1 MGGGRCRAH
10 EYMYRKQK
18 LSNGINLLTVP
29 VAGTEAVTVLALFPV
44 GSRYETL
51 KQNGISH
58 FIEHLMF
65 KGTDKRPST
74 LDISR
79 ELDKVGAEYNAYTGR
94 DHTGYYVK
102 VSADKTELALD
113 LLSDMLWHSKFDAAE
128 IEREKGVIIEE
139 LNMYKDNPTMYVEQ
153 LFEEL
158 MYKNHPLGRDVGG
171 TPETVRALSREMIL
185 NYYHQFYNPHNLV
198 LVVAG
203 KIVKNTRQLID
214 RYFSFSN
221 LKKSKQLF
229 STFSF
234 STKSAVE
241 VTANFKKTDQIHI
254 AMGFPGF
261 SYDDPRSPTLA
272 MLNIILGAT
281 MSSRLFT
288 EVRERRGLAY
298 VIQSGMNR
306 YHETGNLV
314 IRAGLDKSRM
324 KEALKVIIEEL
335 EKIKKY
341 GVTAD
346 ELKTAKDNLAGHM
359 VLQLEDSSAQA
370 EWYGRSALL
379 KKKIRTPQEELALYR
394 AVKLVEVQKIANQVF
409 QMPRL
414 RLSAIGP
421 YKDNLEL
428 KKMLKT
434 SIMCICPN

>member
-1 MGGGRCRAH
+1 MFKKNR
-10 EYMYRKQK
+10 
-18 LSNGINLLTVP
+18 LLNGITLLTVP

-44 GSRYETL
+44 GSRYETA
-51 KQNGISH
+51 KQSGISH

-113 LLSDMLWHSKFDAAE
+113 LLSDMLWHSKFDKDE
-128 IEREKGVIIEE
+128 IEREKGVIVEE
-139 LNMYKDNPTMYVEQ
+139 LNMYQDNPTMYVEQ

-158 MYKNHPLGRDVGG
+158 MYKNHALGRDVGG
-171 TPETVRALSREMIL
+171 TAKTVRGMSRVNII
-185 NYYHQFYNPHNLV
+185 NYYRQFYSPHNLV

-203 KIVKNTRQLID
+203 KISKDIHRLID
-214 RYFSFSN
+214 RYFSFAVA
-221 LKKSKQLF
+221 KKNKPTF
-229 STFSF
+229 SAFSF
-234 STKSAVE
+234 SQKSAVE
-241 VTANFKKTDQIHI
+241 VVAHFKKTDQTHI

-298 VIQSGMNR
+298 VIQSGLNR

-324 KEALKVIIEEL
+324 SEAMKIIIEEL
-335 EKIKKY
+335 KKIKKY

-370 EWYGRSALL
+370 EWYGRGALL
-379 KKKIRTPQEELALYR
+379 KKKIRTSQEELALYR
-394 AVKLVEVQKIANQVF
+394 AVKLVEIQKIAGQVF

-414 RLSAIGP
+414 RVSAIGP
-421 YKDNLEL
+421 YRDNAEL
-428 KKMLKT
+428 RKILKAG
-434 SIMCICPN
+434 IM

>member
-1 MGGGRCRAH
+1 
-10 EYMYRKQK
+10 MYYKQK
-18 LSNGINLLTVP
+18 LSNGIKLLTVP

-44 GSRYETL
+44 GSRYES
-51 KQNGISH
+51 KAQNGISH

-65 KGTDKRPST
+65 KGTERRPTT

-79 ELDKVGAEYNAYTGR
+79 ELDKVGAEYNAYTSR

-102 VSADKTELALD
+102 VSADKIELALD
-113 LLSDMLWHSKFDAAE
+113 LLSDMLWHSKFDAKE
-128 IEREKGVIIEE
+128 IEREKGVIVEE

-171 TPETVRALSREMIL
+171 EPATVRGLSRAAIV
-185 NYYHQFYNPHNLV
+185 NYYHQFYNPCNLV

-203 KIVKNTRQLID
+203 KIDKNIQSLINK
-214 RYFSFSN
+214 YFSLARRKKTKSSFSV
-221 LKKSKQLF
+221 
-229 STFSF
+229 FSF
-234 STKSAVE
+234 PSESAAE
-241 VTANFKKTDQIHI
+241 AAAHFKKTDQIHL

-261 SYDDPRSPTLA
+261 SYDDPRSPILVL
-272 MLNIILGAT
+272 LNIILGAT

-298 VIQSGMNR
+298 MIQSGLNR

-314 IRAGLDKSRM
+314 VRAGLDQSRM
-324 KEALKVIIEEL
+324 SEALKVIMEEL
-335 EKIKKY
+335 KKIKKR
-341 GVTAD
+341 GVSAE
-346 ELKTAKDNLAGHM
+346 ELKIAKDNLAGHM

-370 EWYGRSALL
+370 EWYGKSALL

-394 AVKLVEVQKIANQVF
+394 AVKLVDIQKIANLVF
-409 QMPRL
+409 QMSRL

-421 YKDNLEL
+421 YRDNLEL
-428 KKMLKT
+428 RKILKA
-434 SIMCICPN
+434 SIM